1 MIVDLLT
8 KSLDRSRMPKVNKPA
23 TIFDHLANITWKK
36 KPWSE
41 LTELDQKS
49 FSPYLINR
57 WLSMNMDY
65 IEIVDALQQY
75 TIGPLSKKHVYQL
88 YLDFLPKQKSF
99 NKYIK
104 GKKMN
109 KYNKDLIN
117 IIGEHYQIPKTEAEE
132 YITIFLSNSDTID
145 NITTILKMYGKTDK
159 EIKGLLK

>member
-8 KSLDRSRMPKVNKPA
+8 KNLDQLKAKKITKPA

-57 WLSMNMDY
+57 WLSMNSDL
-65 IEIVDALQQY
+65 IEIVDMFQQY

-88 YLDFLPKQKSF
+88 YLDFLPKAKMF
-99 NKYIK
+99 AKYIS
-104 GKKMN
+104 
-109 KYNKDLIN
+109 DA
-117 IIGEHYQIPKTEAEE
+117 IPHLDFPVH
-132 YITIFLSNSDTID
+132 FLQENLFSNQKEVVIVFNPDGI
-145 NITTILKMYGKTDK
+145 ILKFYDF
-159 EIKGLLK
+159 

>member
-1 MIVDLLT
+1 M
-8 KSLDRSRMPKVNKPA
+8 KKPA

-36 KPWSE
+36 TPWDK
-41 LTELDQKS
+41 LDEASQKT

-65 IEIVDALQQY
+65 IEIVDMFQQY

-88 YLDFLPKQKSF
+88 YLDFLPKQKTF

-104 GKKMN
+104 GKKQD
-109 KYNKDLIN
+109 KYNKELVKLIAD
-117 IIGEHYQIPKTEAEE
+117 HFQTARAEAEE
-132 YITIFLSNSDTID
+132 YIGLLEKDQISS
-145 NITTILKMYGKTDK
+145 ILKKYGKNEK

>member
-8 KSLDRSRMPKVNKPA
+8 KNLDQLKATKPA

-36 KPWSE
+36 RSWD
-41 LTELDQKS
+41 TLDEASQKS

-57 WLSMNMDY
+57 WLSMNPDL
-65 IEIVDALQQY
+65 IEIVDAFQQY

-88 YLDFLPKQKSF
+88 YLDFLPKAKMF
-99 NKYIK
+99 AKYIK

-109 KYNKDLIN
+109 KYNKSLVTIVAN
-117 IIGEHYQIPKTEAEE
+117 HYQVSRIEAES
-132 YITIFLSNSDTID
+132 YIDLLEQDEIID
-145 NITTILKMYGKTDK
+145 LLQKYGKQEK

>member
-1 MIVDLLT
+1 M
-8 KSLDRSRMPKVNKPA
+8 KAKKPA

-36 KPWSE
+36 TPWNK
-41 LTELDQKS
+41 LDESSQKT

-65 IEIVDALQQY
+65 IEIVDMFQQY

-88 YLDFLPKQKSF
+88 YFDFLPKQKSF

-104 GKKMN
+104 GKKQD
-109 KYNKDLIN
+109 KYNKELVKLVAD
-117 IIGEHYQIPKTEAEE
+117 HYQVAKIEAEE
-132 YITIFLSNSDTID
+132 YIGLLEKD
-145 NITTILKMYGKTDK
+145 NLVSIIKKYGKTDK